1 MTGLLKSAG
10 RGLLYILVLPVLIV
24 ILAVY
29 LVLGVVIF
37 IYIGLK
43 AVILFFTGRNL
54 SVLPEDIKAKEIL
67 EGKKEEVAPAE
78 EVPGVQPVDS
88 GYASHYYVPLDQNI
102 PSPKV
107 DNNDN
112 SNDGGEAL

>member
-67 EGKKEEVAPAE
+67 EGKKEDATPAE
-78 EVPGVQPVDS
+78 EVPSVQPVDS
-88 GYASHYYVPLDQNI
+88 SYASHYYVPLDQNI
-102 PSPKV
+102 PSPKE

-112 SNDGGEAL
+112 NNNGGENL

>member
-29 LVLGVVIF
+29 LVLGVAIF

-54 SVLPEDIKAKEIL
+54 SVLPEDLKAKEIL
-67 EGKKEEVAPAE
+67 EGKKEDTPSVQEAPS
-78 EVPGVQPVDS
+78 VQPVDN

-112 SNDGGEAL
+112 NNDGGEAL